1 METNDQQERP
11 GTPAEAIEQSGICEV
26 EGILEA
32 DLCPV
37 SHQLH
42 VAFDPARISEREVAR
57 RLERME
63 PYLRQR
69 FERCL
74 FQVGSKA
81 CEACAVRLEKRA
93 EAIPGVRRA
102 SASFIGGVMSVQFD
116 EAQVREQEVLDRLLN
131 EGVKVAP
138 WRMPEAAGGAGRWW
152 SSLLASPAEAWLTVA
167 TLVFLVVGAVTPG
180 AGWPPVV
187 ATVAFAA
194 AYVAGGWFGV
204 QSAWAS
210 LREGTVD
217 VDLLM
222 ILAAMGAAYVGAPL
236 EGGTLLFLFALS
248 NVLQQA
254 AMERART
261 AIHALMKLRPT
272 EALVRRDGK
281 LVTLGIDALVVGD
294 RVLVRPGERVPLDGE
309 IVLGESALDE
319 ASLTGESM
327 PVTKRVGDPVFAG
340 TINTS
345 GGLEVAVTR
354 LARDS
359 AIARLIQMVEHAQS
373 EKAETQR
380 FLDKAEQVYAAGVI
394 LFVIGLIVVPLVV
407 GDASFREV
415 FYRAMTVM
423 VVASP
428 CALVIST
435 PASILSA
442 IGGAARQ
449 GVLFK
454 GGLHLERAAGISVV
468 AFDKTGT
475 LTSGKP
481 AVTDVLAGVEAEV
494 LALAAAVE
502 VRSEHPLAKAI
513 VAYAHARGVAV
524 SECAGFQSL
533 AGQGVRGR
541 VGTDWVH
548 VGDPRMFAREQVEG
562 LAERMPEIERLQ
574 GQGKSCIVVTVQGAR
589 EVRARVAG
597 IIALADVIRP
607 DAAAVVAGLKR
618 IGIKRVVM
626 LTGDHR
632 RVAEA
637 IGREAGV
644 DEVHAELMPEDKWR
658 IVQSLKAA
666 GPVAMVGDG
675 VNDAP
680 ALASADIG
688 IAMGAA
694 GTDVAMETADIVLMG
709 ERLRPIVYALAIS
722 RAARRVVAQN
732 LTFSLAVIV
741 VLVIAALGYA
751 LPLPVGVIGHEG
763 STVLVCLNG
772 LRLLRFKAPH

>member
-1 METNDQQERP
+1 METNDRQERAE
-11 GTPAEAIEQSGICEV
+11 TPAEALTKSGICGV

-37 SHQLH
+37 THQLH
-42 VAFDPARISEREVAR
+42 ITFDPSRISDREVAK

-63 PYLRQR
+63 PYLKQR

-74 FQVGSKA
+74 FQIGSKA

-138 WRMPEAAGGAGRWW
+138 WRMPEAPGGAARWW
-152 SSLLASPAEAWLTVA
+152 SSLLASPVEVLLTVA
-167 TLVFLVVGAVTPG
+167 TLVFLVIGAVAPG
-180 AGWPPVV
+180 VGWPPAV
-187 ATVAFAA
+187 ATAAFVV

-217 VDLLM
+217 IDLLM
-222 ILAAMGAAYVGAPL
+222 ILAALGAAVIGAPL

-254 AMERART
+254 AMDRARK
-261 AIHALMKLRPT
+261 AIHALMALRPT
-272 EALVRRDGK
+272 EALVRRDGV

-294 RVLVRPGERVPLDGE
+294 LVLVRPGERVPLDGE
-309 IVLGESALDE
+309 IVQGESALDE

-327 PVTKRVGDPVFAG
+327 PVTKRPGDPVFAG

-345 GGLEVAVTR
+345 GGLEVRVTR

-394 LFVIGLIVVPLVV
+394 LFVLGLIVVPWVV
-407 GDASFREV
+407 GDQPFREV

-454 GGLHLERAAGISVV
+454 GGLHLERAAAIKVV
-468 AFDKTGT
+468 ALDKTGT
-475 LTSGKP
+475 LTTGKP
-481 AVTDVLAGVEAEV
+481 AVRDILADDVNEL

-513 VAYAHARGVAV
+513 VAHAHAKGVAF
-524 SECAGFQSL
+524 EPCAGFQSL

-541 VGTDWVH
+541 VGTGWVH
-548 VGDPRMFAREQVEG
+548 VGDPRMFAREQVDG
-562 LAERMPEIERLQ
+562 LAERLGEVERLQ
-574 GQGKSCIVVTVQGAR
+574 GQGKSCIVVTVQGER
-589 EVRARVAG
+589 EARARVAG

-722 RAARRVVAQN
+722 KAARRVVAQN
-732 LTFSLAVIV
+732 LVFSLAVIV
-741 VLVIAALGYA
+741 VLVVAALGYA
-751 LPLPVGVIGHEG
+751 LPLPVGVVGHEG

-772 LRLLRFKAPH
+772 LRLLRFRAPH